1 MDIVEILKAISKYT
15 GYVSVRGGH
24 GLSVKG
30 KILHPS
36 VSLEDAVL
44 LAAYM
49 GIGIR
54 YYSFYNRVATTHSI
68 VISET
73 VETWTETS
81 IAEATIKAVLTTAY
95 RVAISGRR

>member
-24 GLSVKG
+24 GLSVQG

-54 YYSFYNRVATTHSI
+54 YYSFYSQVATTHSI

-73 VETWTETS
+73 VESWSETS
-81 IAEATIKAVLTTAY
+81 IEAATIRAVLTTAY
-95 RVAISGRR
+95 RVSISGRR